1 MQSIE
6 LLAPAGSL
14 EAAKAAVN
22 AGADAIYMGG
32 PLFSAR
38 AYAESAGTDMLSEA
52 IQYCHLR
59 GVKVYMTLNTL
70 MKDAEMNGLYEYLL
84 PYYQEGIDA
93 VIVQDLGVLRFVRA
107 QFPDLP
113 IHASTQMTVT
123 GRYSAALLKRL
134 GASRIVTARELSL
147 QEIRTIS
154 EHVDIEIE
162 SFIHGALCYCY
173 SGQCLMSS
181 MLGGRSGNRGRCAGP
196 CRLSYEV
203 FDENGKRLLAKS
215 GAGEERL
222 GVRESK
228 ARMDAKA
235 GTSGFRTSAVSAKTD
250 AGGTYVLSM
259 KDFNTLADLP
269 KLLSA
274 GVMSL
279 KIEGRMKPPLYVASV
294 VSVYRKYLD
303 RCIEEMSRTR
313 TERTADADRDRKTAA
328 EAGCDKKLPSALC
341 IDAEDERL
349 LREAATRSAS
359 TDGYLHIHNGRDML
373 TLFEKTAR
381 IPKEDLLDKVRKK
394 YLSEELRVPV
404 RAEAVFEIGKP
415 ARFKLFCAY
424 RDIEAEAEAVSV
436 YPEREVLAERAQ
448 NQVLSEERLRSALEK
463 FGGTPFQ
470 LEALRI
476 HAEEGLFFP
485 VRELNELRRKAVGLL
500 SEKILEKSERKQG
513 GAENAYTCFRGK

>member
-1 MQSIE
+1 MQNIE

-22 AGADAIYMGG
+22 AGADAVYMGG

-52 IQYCHLR
+52 IRYCHLR

-70 MKDAEMNGLYEYLL
+70 MKETEMRGLYEYLL
-84 PYYQEGIDA
+84 PYYRQGIDA
-93 VIVQDLGVLRFVRA
+93 VIVQDIGVLRFVRLH
-107 QFPDLP
+107 FPELP

-123 GRYSAALLKRL
+123 GRYSAALLKKL
-134 GASRIVTARELSL
+134 GVSRIVTARELSL
-147 QEIRTIS
+147 KEIRSIA

-203 FDENGKRLLAKS
+203 LDENGRRLSA
-215 GAGEERL
+215 
-222 GVRESK
+222 RE
-228 ARMDAKA
+228 
-235 GTSGFRTSAVSAKTD
+235 G

-259 KDFNTLADLP
+259 KDFNTLSDLP
-269 KLLSA
+269 GLLAA

-303 RCIEEMSRTR
+303 RYKEIEMRSRLRAENPAEGGEGSGQAETVP
-313 TERTADADRDRKTAA
+313 DALPIDPRD
-328 EAGCDKKLPSALC
+328 EQ
-341 IDAEDERL
+341 L

-359 TDGYLHIHNGRDML
+359 TDGYLHAHNGRDMV
-373 TLFEKTAR
+373 TLFEKTER
-381 IPKEDLLDKVRKK
+381 RPDEDLLETVRKK

-404 RAEAVFEIGKP
+404 TAEAIFKIGKP
-415 ARFKLFCAY
+415 AYFRISCAY
-424 RDIEAEAEAVSV
+424 REIEAEAEARSL
-436 YPEREVLAERAQ
+436 YPEREILVERAEKQ
-448 NQVLSEERLRSALEK
+448 ALSEDRIRSALEK
-463 FGGTPFQ
+463 FGGTPYRLSSLQ
-470 LEALRI
+470 IE
-476 HAEEGLFFP
+476 AEEGLFFP
-485 VRELNELRRKAVGLL
+485 VRELNELRRRAVGLL
-500 SEKILEKSERKQG
+500 SETILKKSERSRG
-513 GAENAYTCFRGK
+513 GVKDADACFRGKSGTA